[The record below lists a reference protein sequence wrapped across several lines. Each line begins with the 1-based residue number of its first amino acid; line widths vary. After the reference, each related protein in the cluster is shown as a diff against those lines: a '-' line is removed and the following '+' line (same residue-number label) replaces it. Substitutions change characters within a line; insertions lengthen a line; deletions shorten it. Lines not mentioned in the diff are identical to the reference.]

1 MLDPKPG
8 ETVYDPACGTGGM
21 IHHMNNDRLAYGR
34 IFGQEN
40 NLSTS
45 AIARM
50 NLYLH
55 GAKDVQVKQG
65 DTLRNPLFLEK
76 GKLKTFDCVLANPP
90 FGMEKWG
97 AGQFES
103 DQYGR
108 NMWGCPSDSS
118 ADFAWL
124 QHMIKSMDP
133 KTGRCA
139 VVLPQGVLFHS
150 GKEGDIRE
158 QLVRS
163 DKLEAVITLASGV
176 FYSTGVSACIL
187 FLNNKKEH
195 KHKGRI
201 CLIDGTEV
209 YTTVTKVRQVIT
221 KMLVENGYLEN
232 TDSKSLQP
240 VSIDPLLEKTIR
252 ERGQNTILPAF
263 NCID

>member
-1 MLDPKPG
+1 MI
-8 ETVYDPACGTGGM
+8 EA

-90 FGMEKWG
+90 FGMKKWG

-108 NMWGCPSDSS
+108 NMWAALLTP
-118 ADFAWL
+118 A
-124 QHMIKSMDP
+124 Q
-133 KTGRCA
+133 
-139 VVLPQGVLFHS
+139 
-150 GKEGDIRE
+150 
-158 QLVRS
+158 
-163 DKLEAVITLASGV
+163 
-176 FYSTGVSACIL
+176 IL
-187 FLNNKKEH
+187 HGF
-195 KHKGRI
+195 
-201 CLIDGTEV
+201 
-209 YTTVTKVRQVIT
+209 
-221 KMLVENGYLEN
+221 N
-232 TDSKSLQP
+232 T
-240 VSIDPLLEKTIR
+240 
-252 ERGQNTILPAF
+252 
-263 NCID
+263 